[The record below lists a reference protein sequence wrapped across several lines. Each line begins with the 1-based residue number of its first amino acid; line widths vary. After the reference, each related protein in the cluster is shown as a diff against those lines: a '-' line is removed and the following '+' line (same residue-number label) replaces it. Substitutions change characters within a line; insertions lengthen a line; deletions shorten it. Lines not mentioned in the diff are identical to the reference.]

1 MIISADY
8 IDIAGGLVMK
18 GVNKKH
24 RKIREYRKTRI
35 SELNKKDVAHFTS
48 KLIDYLIVSRK

>member
-8 IDIAGGLVMK
+8 IGMVGGLVMK
-18 GVNKKH
+18 GVNKKQ
-24 RKIREYRKTRI
+24 RKTRGYRKTRI
-35 SELNKKDVAHFTS
+35 SELKKKDITHFTS